1 MFAGVVENGL
11 LFRRIGEG
19 GGFRAQLLRQPER
32 GENRPPFRLRQAVQ
46 RGGFNIHR
54 MPDAPQPGRQPG
66 GGADQLFAAGVMAD
80 AQQNGVAGMPDFFLA
95 LTVAPGAHLLIDPIG
110 GTAQRQLAQGDEV
123 ALAKEVLDGPLGLAA
138 DIDFSLIEPLTQIVG
153 GQVHQHHIVGG
164 VEKRIRDGFANL
176 HAGDAADD
184 IVQALE
190 VLDVN
195 GGKYVNAGFQQL
207 FDVLPA
213 FRMTR
218 AGRVAVR
225 QLIDQNQRRAT
236 GQRAVKVK
244 LLYVAPAVGKAA
256 LGQGTEPLKHCGR
269 LFASVGFRH
278 ANQNIQPLGAQP
290 LRFRQHRPGF
300 TDPGAGAKKYL

>member
-1 MFAGVVENGL
+1 M
-11 LFRRIGEG
+11 
-19 GGFRAQLLRQPER
+19 
-32 GENRPPFRLRQAVQ
+32 
-46 RGGFNIHR
+46 
-54 MPDAPQPGRQPG
+54 
-66 GGADQLFAAGVMAD
+66 
-80 AQQNGVAGMPDFFLA
+80 
-95 LTVAPGAHLLIDPIG
+95 
-110 GTAQRQLAQGDEV
+110 
-123 ALAKEVLDGPLGLAA
+123 
-138 DIDFSLIEPLTQIVG
+138 
-153 GQVHQHHIVGG
+153 
-164 VEKRIRDGFANL
+164 
-176 HAGDAADD
+176 
-184 IVQALE
+184 
-190 VLDVN
+190 LDVN

-236 GQRAVKVK
+236 GQRAVKIK